1 MEVTPESMPPV
12 RRKRYR
18 VVLIG
23 VFLYLLYALFCA
35 LFLNLGFLIEVP
47 LRLAFGWFDFLRI
60 NLGEV
65 TFSLAR
71 IFTGVVG
78 IGLATGGLHWFARGW
93 RRVISPDGRP
103 WRWRWSAAITGTM
116 LAMSASALSV
126 AGLAHQI
133 AWLKGEPMLEYGFM
147 KFNPMRDARDA
158 AYQLSDFAK
167 AHEGKFPDDLPDL
180 VAWIFG
186 PKGHE
191 SDISRLLFFRESQS
205 ATPEPWLYFGSGLTT
220 DVPNDLILLASPRP
234 SDRLRFVVTA
244 GGELNYLL
252 EEEFQKALLTQERQ

>member
-12 RRKRYR
+12 RRKADSAVFCGVI
-18 VVLIG
+18 VVH
-23 VFLYLLYALFCA
+23 
-35 LFLNLGFLIEVP
+35 LFLLFAFFISPTTMIEVP
-47 LRLAFGWFDFLRI
+47 LRLAFGWLDFLRI